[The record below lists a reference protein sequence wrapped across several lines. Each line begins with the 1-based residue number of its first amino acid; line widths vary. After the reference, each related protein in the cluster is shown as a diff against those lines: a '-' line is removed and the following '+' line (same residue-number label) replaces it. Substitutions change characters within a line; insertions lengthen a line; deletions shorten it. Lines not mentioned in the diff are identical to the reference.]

1 MTHKE
6 FENWMNSVSYTEWM
20 EWAKKPSENRNGR
33 KNILPEIVD
42 YLSDHP
48 EEFCKP
54 TQLIEGHPHVIA
66 PEVSPR
72 TWLAVSETLIDQCL
86 EAVFGQKYD
95 SIDSIPKEEII
106 RLVSGI
112 IGDDVAERFANY
124 IMQAKHS

>member
-33 KNILPEIVD
+33 KNILPEIVE

-54 TQLIEGHPHVIA
+54 TQL
-66 PEVSPR
+66 EVSPR

-95 SIDSIPKEEII
+95 SIDSIPKDEIM
-106 RLVSGI
+106 RLVSGFV
-112 IGDDVAERFANY
+112 GDDAAERFANY

>member
-1 MTHKE
+1 M
-6 FENWMNSVSYTEWM
+6 
-20 EWAKKPSENRNGR
+20 
-33 KNILPEIVD
+33 
-42 YLSDHP
+42 SDHP

-95 SIDSIPKEEII
+95 SIDSIPKEEITH
-106 RLVSGI
+106 LLAGI
-112 IGDDVAERFANY
+112 IGPKVSKKFADY
-124 IMQAKHS
+124 ITR